1 MQESF
6 EAILPAGFIIP
17 EGNEA
22 VEAALLDLFQPDSL
36 AHRQLITALK
46 LEIRDKFGS
55 PEISNLQFEIK
66 QFDTGSLKGRMRIN
80 YALQLIFSCSDITNN
95 FHGQH
100 TYWNFEIKRQTSR
113 IYFEG
118 DQYGD
123 LRSTADEF

>member
-6 EAILPAGFIIP
+6 ETIFPDGFSIP
-17 EGNEA
+17 QSNEA
-22 VEAALLDLFQPDSL
+22 LETTLLDLFQPDSL
-36 AHRQLITALK
+36 AYQLLITALK

-66 QFDTGSLKGRMRIN
+66 RFDAVSLKGRMRIN

-95 FHGQH
+95 FQGQH
-100 TYWNFEIKRQTSR
+100 TYWNFEINRQTSH

-118 DQYGD
+118 EEYGD
-123 LRSTADEF
+123 LRSTADEL